1 MVGTTVVF
9 TTAVVRT
16 WLAYTRLLSAS
27 SMSTPINRSAFPF
40 GTMVEIFASP
50 FEYRTWAETAPFLIA
65 SPFLSLNRTWY
76 PSLVPARARTDDIT
90 PTPIPP
96 TPLMK
101 IFHVSLNRCGAGVEI
116 LSSAIFLTRDFGG
129 LFLVI
134 ITFSNDGHAMT
145 FVQYVSD
152 TQIDWSIPIFS
163 P

>member
-9 TTAVVRT
+9 TTAVVWT

-27 SMSTPINRSAFPF
+27 SMATPIKRSAFPF
-40 GTMVEIFASP
+40 GTIVEIFAFP
-50 FEYRTWAETAPFLIA
+50 FEYRTCADTAPFLIA

-90 PTPIPP
+90 PTPMPP
-96 TPLMK
+96 TPLMN
-101 IFHVSLNRCGAGVEI
+101 IFQVSLKRCGAGVGM
-116 LSSAIFLTRDFGG
+116 LSSEIFLTLDFGG
-129 LFLVI
+129 LFLAM
-134 ITFSNDGHAMT
+134 ITFSKDGQAMT

>member
-9 TTAVVRT
+9 TTAVVWT

-27 SMSTPINRSAFPF
+27 SMSTPIMRSAFPL
-40 GTMVEIFASP
+40 GTMVEIFAFP

-96 TPLMK
+96 RSEEHTSELQ
-101 IFHVSLNRCGAGVEI
+101 SR
-116 LSSAIFLTRDFGG
+116 SD
-129 LFLVI
+129 LVCRLLLEKK
-134 ITFSNDGHAMT
+134 
-145 FVQYVSD
+145 
-152 TQIDWSIPIFS
+152 
-163 P
+163 